1 MTKVAVVLF
10 VKDEYSDIAG
20 WIAWYQA
27 FGVDQL
33 YIYDDYSTDG
43 TFEIIQTAAKLY
55 NIQILRTNPIEQP
68 NFYWRQ
74 RDAYTQ
80 AVQLAKGKYDWIGFF
95 DADEYVYLN
104 HHDCFSDFLDQFPDA
119 DGVAINW
126 CIYGNANKV
135 TRPRGMPVEI
145 FLEHSDLFFGDNQQV
160 KSFIRP
166 DKMGT
171 NYINPHQ
178 FDINFSKYVDVQGKI
193 VEWRGPNKDV
203 EWDGA
208 KVMHY
213 ICRSMEQYVGRIK
226 KRTDDL
232 GDSIRHWQQYGF
244 HFDSISED
252 TEPLR
257 IVPKVHQYLFKI
269 NQQIIQDIREQI
281 NNKPFIEALSF
292 YFFTYEQ
299 TDISQSR
306 SSLYQQFQEKFRSQE
321 QENTP
326 ITVCLSSNN
335 ECSLYISVS
344 DQSLIHTSSLEAE
357 MKSLIPVLGVI
368 FPYLPNV
375 IVLTALFDQQY
386 YPVAFSIKGQYL
398 LSLEHYLRVSF
409 DEDQQKYCLYSIYD
423 SRKLGFAQQGGK
435 EVNFYD
441 VSELHSAFCHWDIHY
456 EANGIKQDSFLIPN
470 MSAQTRLQELY
481 PVFLQLPLDKN
492 REFLRIIA
500 NLNPCEKVKFK
511 QLFPGLLDQFL

>member
-10 VKDEYSDIAG
+10 VKNEYSDIAG

-27 FGVDQL
+27 LGVDQL

-43 TFEIIQTAAKLY
+43 TFEIIQAASKIY
-55 NIQILRTNPIEQP
+55 NILLLRSNPIEQP

-74 RDAYTQ
+74 RDAYMQ
-80 AVQLAKGKYDWIGFF
+80 AAQLAKGKYDWLGFF

-104 HHDCFSDFLDQFPDA
+104 HHDCFADFLDQFPHA

-135 TRPRGMPVEI
+135 VRPRGIPVEV

-166 DKMGT
+166 DKMGM

-178 FDINFSKYVDVQGKI
+178 FDIVFSKYVDVQGKTI
-193 VEWRGPNKDV
+193 EWRGPNKDV

-232 GDSIRHWQQYGF
+232 GDNLRHWQQYGF
-244 HFDSISED
+244 HFDSVSED

-257 IVPKVHQYLFKI
+257 IMPKVRQLHAQI
-269 NQQIIQDIREQI
+269 NQQLIQDVREQI

-292 YFFTYEQ
+292 YSFTYDK
-299 TDISQSR
+299 TDINKP
-306 SSLYQQFQEKFRSQE
+306 SLYQYFKEKFKP
-321 QENTP
+321 QENIP
-326 ITVCLSSNN
+326 ITVSIVSADQH
-335 ECSLYISVS
+335 SLYISS
-344 DQSLIHTSSLEAE
+344 ADQCLIYASQREAE
-357 MKSLIPVLGVI
+357 VKCLMPVLGII
-368 FPYLPNV
+368 FPYLPKVV
-375 IVLTALFDQQY
+375 ILTAVFDQQY
-386 YPVAFSIKGQYL
+386 HPVAFSIKGQYL
-398 LSLEHYLRVSF
+398 LALEHYLRVSF
-409 DEDQQKYCLYSIYD
+409 DDELQKYYLYSIYD
-423 SRKLGFAQQGGK
+423 SKKLGFMPQASK
-435 EVNFYD
+435 EVCFYD
-441 VSELHSAFCHWDIHY
+441 VSELHSASCLWDVQY
-456 EANGIKQDSFLIPN
+456 VPYGIKQDDFFALPDINEHTS
-470 MSAQTRLQELY
+470 LQELY
-481 PVFLQLPLDKN
+481 PVFQQLALDKN

-500 NLNPCEKVKFK
+500 NLNPCEKEKFK
-511 QLFPGLLDQFL
+511 RLFPGLLNQFL